1 MLHNISCTF
10 IILLLVQI
18 YSVGLCCIILKDVH
32 DAILTFTH
40 FKEGLLIHQIH
51 NKLIALGEFLD

>member
-18 YSVGLCCIILKDVH
+18 YSVRLCCIILKHAH
-32 DAILTFTH
+32 DAILTFTR